1 MYQRL
6 DIDTIQ
12 ELHKEYAK
20 DRLFQNLYSAI
31 SAVCTKTDDITAEEI
46 WKLASEYVRQIV
58 QTENDLFEIDALPS
72 KLYHLLSK
80 YQEGTTVVIRS
91 KEDIERTV
99 FFVELVM
106 LYQLTRYQREGDGH
120 PYENYCLALIGQ
132 IQQHPLL
139 EKIIP
144 MIKETNDR
152 YEPVYGGEL
161 EHHDY
166 IPFVIK
172 IDSGIIELVQVSDAV
187 EEYMT

>member
-46 WKLASEYVRQIV
+46 WKLAGEYVRQIV

-99 FFVELVM
+99 FFVRRRRVGTPSNNGKRSRPVID
-106 LYQLTRYQREGDGH
+106 LTNVLTFYRGRGTFRAY
-120 PYENYCLALIGQ
+120 
-132 IQQHPLL
+132 
-139 EKIIP
+139 
-144 MIKETNDR
+144 
-152 YEPVYGGEL
+152 
-161 EHHDY
+161 
-166 IPFVIK
+166 
-172 IDSGIIELVQVSDAV
+172 V
-187 EEYMT
+187 ESRG